1 MNRLIS
7 ASFLRLRRHRPFW
20 LLLCAM
26 AVWGAY
32 NAVTL
37 EAAGCLEGRLFE
49 YVPLMG
55 FAAAIFISL
64 FVGTEYSDGA
74 IRNKLIAGHTRP
86 SVYFSNFV
94 TCAAGDLLLTG
105 SYLAVFL
112 IVGIAKGGKINC
124 NVRILIPYV
133 IFGLLIA
140 VAFTSLMVFLAMLN
154 RSKAGS
160 AIVCLLVAL
169 ILFASCGRIHQ
180 RLAEPELYE
189 HYIAVNEFGIP
200 TEVEN
205 APNPLYVGGARR
217 KALAFVEN
225 VLPAGQAMQLVDSFD
240 DGGLIEREHCD
251 PLGGTAYAAAFSAL
265 LTGIGMAVFRK
276 KEIK

>member
-7 ASFLRLRRHRPFW
+7 ASFLRLRKHRPFG

-26 AVWGAY
+26 AFWGVY
-32 NAVTL
+32 NAITQ
-37 EAAGCLEGRLFE
+37 ENADCLEGRLFE
-49 YVPLMG
+49 FLPLMG

-64 FVGTEYSDGA
+64 FVGTEYSDGT

-94 TCAAGDLLLTG
+94 TCAAGDLFLAG
-105 SYLAVFL
+105 SYLAAFF
-112 IVGIAKGGKINC
+112 IAGIAKGGKISC
-124 NVRILIPYV
+124 NVRILLPYV
-133 IFGLLIA
+133 FFALLTA
-140 VAFTSLMVFLAMLN
+140 VAFSSLMVFFSMLN

-160 AIVCLLVAL
+160 AIVCLLAAL
-169 ILFASCGRIHQ
+169 TLFVSCGMIHQ

-189 HYIAVNEFGIP
+189 HYIAVNEMGVP

-205 APNPLYVGGARR
+205 APNPLYVGGITR
-217 KALAFVEN
+217 KAFEFVEN

-251 PLGGTAYAAAFSAL
+251 PYGGMLYAAAFSVL
-265 LTGIGMAVFRK
+265 LTAAGMTVFRK